1 MHREHIKHTYLV
13 TDVAAVALKP
23 NGGPQVN
30 LKEGESTQ
38 VQ

>member
-30 LKEGESTQ
+30 LKEGESAQ